1 MGNGK
6 VRYIGTSNVAAW
18 QLMKALDIP
27 HYQYLERFVSLQ
39 AYCTIAGRDP
49 ECDLVPLL
57 HVSSGYSYTG
67 GGDNPACAL
76 QAGLVIRIGLYR

>member
-18 QLMKALDIP
+18 QLMKALDIS

-39 AYCTIAGRDP
+39 AYCIIAGRDL
-49 ECDLVPLL
+49 ERELVPLC
-57 HVSSGYSYTG
+57 TT
-67 GGDNPACAL
+67 
-76 QAGLVIRIGLYR
+76 RR